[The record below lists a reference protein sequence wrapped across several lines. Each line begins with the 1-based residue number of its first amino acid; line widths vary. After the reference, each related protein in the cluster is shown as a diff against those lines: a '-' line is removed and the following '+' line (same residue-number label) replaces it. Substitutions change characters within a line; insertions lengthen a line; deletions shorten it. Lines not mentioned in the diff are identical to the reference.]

1 MNRAL
6 FQYQIKA
13 EPVSTS
19 GESIFPD
26 KWQGS
31 AEVPRSAW
39 ARKVGVAAVV
49 LAANTAFA
57 WVPVPQATPD
67 QWLPRLETPKWDLK
81 REQFKYPNLFYA
93 DIPRAE
99 AVSIDRWHPSIEV
112 PRWDRKRNQYLN
124 PSVFLGDIP
133 RAESVTIDRWHPELE
148 KPRWDR
154 KRQQYTFPAVFTG
167 DIPRAETVSADR
179 WYPSLEQPKVN
190 RPSRIYDSG
199 GTNPYPIP
207 NVVIVPF
214 DWQAQQPDPLQK
226 RAARIYDSGSRDP
239 YPIPN
244 AAVVTVDWQVQHPLP
259 LRRPASA
266 IQSQPAFVYP
276 VVPFDWQTAIGIR
289 FPSPERREYLTT
301 GVGVVQV
308 PQQAVTLDMWNP
320 AQVYIRQK
328 PVPWYWVQ
336 LGEINMVVP
345 GAHMPC
351 ILQAN
356 ANLLQPVG
364 YCATLVQ
371 PVGYCAV
378 EVACE

>member
-57 WVPVPQATPD
+57 WIPVPQATPD
-67 QWLPRLETPKWDLK
+67 QWLPRLETPKWDLS
-81 REQFKYPNLFYA
+81 REQFKYPSLFYA

-99 AVSIDRWHPSIEV
+99 
-112 PRWDRKRNQYLN
+112 
-124 PSVFLGDIP
+124 
-133 RAESVTIDRWHPELE
+133 SVTVDRWHPEIE

-179 WYPSLEQPKVN
+179 WYSSLEQPKVT
-190 RPSRIYDSG
+190 RSSRIYDSG

-207 NVVIVPF
+207 NVATVPF

-226 RAARIYDSGSRDP
+226 RASRVYDSGSRDP

-244 AAVVTVDWQVQHPLP
+244 AAVVTVDWQVQHPNP
-259 LRRPASA
+259 LRRPAAA

-276 VVPFDWQTAIGIR
+276 FVPFDWQIQQPGPVRVKPILRDLTVSVGVNPLVPFDWQAAIGIR
-289 FPSPERREYLTT
+289 FPSPARRDHLTT

-308 PQQAVTLDMWNP
+308 PQQTVTLDMWNP
-320 AQVYIRQK
+320 AQAYIRQK
-328 PVPWYWVQ
+328 PIPLYWVQ
-336 LGEINMVVP
+336 LGEVSMVVP
-345 GAHMPC
+345 GTHMPC
-351 ILQAN
+351 ILQSCAV
-356 ANLLQPVG
+356 LVQPVD
-364 YCATLVQ
+364 YCVELVQ
-371 PVGYCAV
+371 PVGYCA
-378 EVACE
+378 EEIACE